1 MASKEK
7 HEGEIPYLEDSSGV
21 LGSLEG
27 DESRDK
33 RRGGWGE
40 RRGEV
45 RGIIT
50 PSPYLKDNGYFVVKV
65 IC

>member
-1 MASKEK
+1 MTGKYLTLRTLAVCLEVWR
-7 HEGEIPYLEDSSGV
+7 EMRVEI
-21 LGSLEG
+21 
-27 DESRDK
+27 
-33 RRGGWGE
+33 RGGAVGGEE
-40 RRGEV
+40 RR